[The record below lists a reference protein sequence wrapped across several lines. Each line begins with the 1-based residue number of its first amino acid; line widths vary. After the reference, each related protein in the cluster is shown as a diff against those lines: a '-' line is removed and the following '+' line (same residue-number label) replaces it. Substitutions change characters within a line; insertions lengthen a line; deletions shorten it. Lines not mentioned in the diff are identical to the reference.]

1 MVRVSALILI
11 LLKTSLLVGVI
22 VWDLGPVGSELFEV
36 VEQRSDLF
44 LYVSLSEDGH
54 ILLTSV

>member
-1 MVRVSALILI
+1 MVRVSALI

-54 ILLTSV
+54 IWLTSV